1 MGDHFLERAVGCLAA
16 LCLGLAAVP
25 AVGGDNGL
33 IDFSGAAIVAGQNAA
48 DLETLAA
55 RELQRYLK
63 HVSATPSPIVAAA
76 PGAGPCILLG
86 TPRSHAGIAALAQS
100 GAIQVSKETLGEEG
114 FVIKVLPGAQPRLVL
129 AAAEPRGV
137 LWSVYAFLE
146 RLGFGFYLG
155 GDAIAGAEE
164 PRLAADLSITTVPTF
179 ATRGSL
185 PWYNFLDSPT
195 TWDRDDY
202 RYFFDQMAKMRMNFV
217 GFHSYDGEPF
227 CAYPWKGKLEGGEP
241 LVTARGYGWGGMR
254 GMKTEEFGFGTG
266 DFFFGPEFGSRA
278 VTEAKGREDAIHRA
292 QALLADGLHYA
303 RSRGLKVCVGF
314 EVSGDPTNPEVQQR
328 LVARLEALLRA
339 YPMLDYV
346 WLWQSEGLGGGSD
359 PALRESQLGMM
370 ADRYAAE
377 FQYLGDARRVHEAVR
392 VMLHAR
398 LGHAMLKRLASN
410 VRLVISGW
418 GGDRWMRFS
427 DFYVGLDRTLP
438 GDVIFAALDNIDP
451 SAATTVAEAYGK
463 LSPTRQRWPMPW
475 WESDGG
481 GTRRDQWGPQC
492 NARPVLPLC
501 RDALAKK
508 CQGMLAIH
516 WRTRDVEEAAALE
529 AQFAWNPR
537 LTYEQFYDDFAR
549 RCYGLAWA
557 AEMGAIHRELEAL
570 GPRYTGALG
579 QTECG
584 SFCWF
589 DDGRQP
595 KPENLAKLAALRD
608 RIARLRRDMV
618 EVYDDVEATIEHRS
632 ARRREMMEEMKTA
645 GLARID
651 WLLTTID
658 WLTRYDAVAVVL
670 CKGGKV
676 DRLLAE
682 AELKRGDGDQAGAAK
697 LAVRAGELVRN
708 CGFADALRTYPWK
721 MTTCGEWGTL
731 ATINVK
737 AYAAFERLA
746 AQIKS
751 LGGDPGPITGA
762 LPATAGPRIVMR
774 TPPSIVEPGK
784 AVEVAAIVI
793 ADRPKVTLRY
803 RRAGHQ
809 PWQSVAMENR
819 FRRAWTGVIPAAA
832 VTRQGIEYRVDV
844 RDAAGHTASAPG
856 GPTAAWSASGLDLP
870 APAVFHE
877 PALAVAGQ
885 AKDLTAEPGAG
896 YEVVLRW
903 TPPAGCAG
911 FLVTRNVEGKAAV
924 AARTRLAE
932 FIDLYPVPGATVQY
946 TVAALDAQGKPG
958 PTATAQARIAEQSP
972 PPKVEGLA
980 AVAGPGNARL
990 TWRPLAGKL
999 GGYQLLR
1006 RPAGGEARPVAAT
1019 PLPTESLLDVGLD
1032 AVVEYTYQV
1041 RAVDR
1046 AGRGGELSAPVTIRP
1061 LARQRGPVFHAAFE
1075 GSGDAGRIK
1084 PQAVGSVR
1092 FAPGIVGKALD
1103 SSHGGYFI
1111 YPHQKDFELDGEFAI
1126 ELWFRAETL
1135 RDWPVL
1141 ASCGEFAKHGWFV
1154 QIIGGQIRFSLGGE
1168 NLLDAAPVS
1177 VGQWHHLA
1185 CTYDTRTMRVY
1196 LDGKQRGV
1204 REVSNVDFT
1213 PWTGP
1218 LYVAQYHYLT
1228 DDFQFRGLLDELKL
1242 YRLVPTAA
1250 EIARTYEAGKKPR

>member
-1 MGDHFLERAVGCLAA
+1 MGDRFVVRATAWVAALCFCLAA
-16 LCLGLAAVP
+16 MPAA
-25 AVGGDNGL
+25 GGDNGL
-33 IDFSGAAIVAGQNAA
+33 IDFSGAPIVTGENAA

-55 RELQRYLK
+55 RELQRYLR
-63 HVSATPSPIVAAA
+63 HVSPKTSPIVAAA
-76 PGAGPCILLG
+76 PAAGPCILLG
-86 TPRSHAGIAALAQS
+86 APGRHAGIAALA
-100 GAIQVSKETLGEEG
+100 GAGAVDVSKEALGEEG

-155 GDAIAGAEE
+155 GDAMAGA
-164 PRLAADLSITTVPTF
+164 AAPQLPGDLNVTTVPAF
-179 ATRGSL
+179 GTRGSL

-217 GFHSYDGEPF
+217 GFHSYDSEPF

-278 VTEAKGREDAIHRA
+278 ITEAKGREDAIRRA

-314 EVSGDPTNPEVQQR
+314 EVSGDPTNPEVQER
-328 LVARLEALLRA
+328 LAARLESLLRA

-359 PALRESQLGMM
+359 PARRESPLGMM

-398 LGHAMLKRLASN
+398 LGHAMLKRLASG

-451 SAATTVAEAYGK
+451 SAAPTVAAAYGK
-463 LSPTRQRWPMPW
+463 LAPGRQRWPMPW

-501 RDALAKK
+501 QDALAKK

-537 LTYEQFYDDFAR
+537 LTYEQFFDGFAS
-549 RCYGLAWA
+549 RCYGPAFA
-557 AEMGAIHRELEAL
+557 AKMGKIHRELEAL

-584 SFCWF
+584 NFCWF
-589 DDGRQP
+589 DEGRKP
-595 KPENLAKLAALRD
+595 KPENLSKLAALRERVAGLECD
-608 RIARLRRDMV
+608 VLNF
-618 EVYDDVEATIEHRS
+618 YDQAATDEHRS
-632 ARRREMMEEMKTA
+632 ARSREMMQEKETVA
-645 GLARID
+645 LARMD
-651 WLLTTID
+651 RLLTTID
-658 WLTRYDAVAVVL
+658 WLTGYDAAAVVL
-670 CKGGKV
+670 CKDGKV

-682 AELKRGDGDQAGAAK
+682 AELKRGDGDQAGART
-697 LAVRAGELVRN
+697 LAVQAAGLFRK
-708 CGFADALRTYPWK
+708 CGFAEALRIYPWK

-737 AYAAFERLA
+737 AYAAYERLA
-746 AQIKS
+746 SQIKS
-751 LGGDPGPITGA
+751 LGGDPGAISSGLPVGA
-762 LPATAGPRIVMR
+762 LQIVMR

-793 ADRPKVTLRY
+793 ADRPQVTLRY
-803 RRAGHQ
+803 RQPGQ
-809 PWQSVAMENR
+809 EPWQTVAMVNR
-819 FRRAWTGVIPAAA
+819 FRRAWTGAIPGEA
-832 VTRQGIEYRVDV
+832 VTRQGIEYRVEV
-844 RDAAGHTASAPG
+844 RGAAGHTASAPG
-856 GPTAAWSASGLDLP
+856 GPPGAAWSATGLDLP
-870 APAVFHE
+870 ARDVFRE
-877 PALAVAGQ
+877 PAPVAAGQ
-885 AKDLTAEPGAG
+885 VNDLTAEAGAD
-896 YEVVLRW
+896 YEVALHW
-903 TPPAGCAG
+903 KPPTGCAG
-911 FLVTRNVEGKAAV
+911 CLVTRNVEGKAAV
-924 AARTRLAE
+924 AVSTRLAE
-932 FIDLYPVPGATVQY
+932 FIDVYPVPGVTVRY
-946 TVAALDAQGKPG
+946 AVAALDAQGKPG
-958 PTATAQARIAEQSP
+958 PAATAQARIAAQPP
-972 PPKVEGLA
+972 PPKAEGLA

-990 TWRPLAGKL
+990 TWRPIAGKL
-999 GGYQLLR
+999 SGYQLLR
-1006 RPAGGEARPVAAT
+1006 RPADGQSRPVAAA
-1019 PLPTESLLDVGLD
+1019 PLQQESLLDVGLD
-1032 AVVEYTYQV
+1032 SAVDYTYQV

-1046 AGRGGELSAPVTIRP
+1046 AGRRGELSAPVTVRP
-1061 LARQRGPVFHAAFE
+1061 LARKRGPVFHAAFD
-1075 GSGDAGRIK
+1075 GNGDAGPVK

-1103 SSHGGYFI
+1103 SSHGGYLV
-1111 YPHQKDFELDGEFAI
+1111 YPHQKDFELDGEFAV

-1135 RDWPVL
+1135 DQWPVL

-1177 VGQWHHLA
+1177 AGQWHHLA

-1196 LDGKQRGV
+1196 LDGEQRGA
-1204 REVSNVDFT
+1204 RDVSDVDFT

-1242 YRLVPTAA
+1242 YRVAPTAA
-1250 EIARTYEAGKKPR
+1250 EIAQAYQAGNKPR